1 MAFQNLKLK
10 RARREKFSQS
20 AAIPSN
26 LPPSASNGNSK
37 YNFIIF
43 FYLPKKLFY
52 STIFFFPSQKK
63 FFPLFEFVKKKL
75 FFLCKRFVHKFIFEN
90 KNLVFFVCM

>member
-43 FYLPKKLFY
+43 FIL
-52 STIFFFPSQKK
+52 IF
-63 FFPLFEFVKKKL
+63 
-75 FFLCKRFVHKFIFEN
+75 
-90 KNLVFFVCM
+90 

>member
-43 FYLPKKLFY
+43 FY
-52 STIFFFPSQKK
+52 
-63 FFPLFEFVKKKL
+63 FVFSVGSL
-75 FFLCKRFVHKFIFEN
+75 LLYDDMAASSGSSSFTLDMDRLEQHRIQDQVFFL
-90 KNLVFFVCM
+90 